1 MFRCFQNLKGAVLLA
16 AVTVVAIYL
25 VFWHGAHLVGLAPF
39 LLLLACP
46 LMHVFGHGGHGG
58 HGHHARHRLDP
69 DQTTQP
75 GTGTE
80 REGAHEKH

>member
-1 MFRCFQNLKGAVLLA
+1 MFRCFQNIKGAALLA
-16 AVTVVAIYL
+16 GVTAVAIYL

-58 HGHHARHRLDP
+58 HGRHGHHRTEA
-69 DQTTQP
+69 DQETKP

-80 REGAHEKH
+80 KEGAHEQS